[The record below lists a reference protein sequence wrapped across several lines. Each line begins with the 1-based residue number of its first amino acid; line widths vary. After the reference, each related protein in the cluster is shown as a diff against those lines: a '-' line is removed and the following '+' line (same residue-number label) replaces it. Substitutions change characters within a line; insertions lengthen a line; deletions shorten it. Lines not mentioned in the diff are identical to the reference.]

1 MTVGRRPRQTWQT
14 MRIAILLLASL
25 LGATSA
31 AALEVG
37 DQAPD
42 FSLADQNGK
51 TLKLSDL
58 HGTSNAVIAFYV
70 MAFTPG

>member
-1 MTVGRRPRQTWQT
+1 
-14 MRIAILLLASL
+14 MRVAMSL
-25 LGATSA
+25 LTSLLIATSA

-51 TLKLSDL
+51 IVKLSDL
-58 HGTSNAVIAFYV
+58 RGKSNAVIAFYV

>member
-1 MTVGRRPRQTWQT
+1 
-14 MRIAILLLASL
+14 MRVAMSL
-25 LGATSA
+25 LTSLLIATGA

-42 FSLADQNGK
+42 FSLADQNG
-51 TLKLSDL
+51 TTVKLSDL
-58 HGTSNAVIAFYV
+58 RGKSNAVIAFYV

>member
-1 MTVGRRPRQTWQT
+1 
-14 MRIAILLLASL
+14 MRVAMSL
-25 LGATSA
+25 LTSLLIATSA

-42 FSLADQNGK
+42 FSLADQNG
-51 TLKLSDL
+51 TTVKLSDL
-58 HGTSNAVIAFYV
+58 RGKSNAVIAFYV

>member
-1 MTVGRRPRQTWQT
+1 
-14 MRIAILLLASL
+14 MRIPIVLLASL

-37 DQAPD
+37 DPAPD
-42 FSLADQNGK
+42 FSLPDQYGK
-51 TLKLSDL
+51 TVKLGDL
-58 HGTSNAVIAFYV
+58 RGKSNAVIAFYV

>member
-42 FSLADQNGK
+42 FSLPDQNGK

-58 HGTSNAVIAFYV
+58 RGKSNAVIAFYV